1 MKKVRESDKK
11 VAIKKK
17 LDVKVAP
24 EFLEMFKKSET
35 LSSTQVILPWY
46 L

>member
-11 VAIKKK
+11 VVIKKK

-24 EFLEMFKKSET
+24 EFFKMFKKSKT
-35 LSSTQVILPWY
+35 LSSTQVILPFY